1 VIKDQSKTKSVLI
14 RELASLRQKVAELER
29 CGPESR
35 QPHGTIEE
43 QKIFYEEIIQGMVG
57 GVWVTGENDVIFY
70 ANRGMAII
78 AGIPVDQML
87 GVHVLT
93 GFPEA
98 TLQFF
103 RPLYLQARN
112 TLEPR
117 YYDAVRVVTPSGRET
132 YQSGWLIPRIRED
145 RFNGM
150 ICTVEDV
157 TERRQAE
164 EALRSSEARFRF
176 ITENMS
182 DVAFIQDMNFRT
194 TYVSPSIEMVLG
206 FTPEERLRQ
215 TVQEQLTP
223 ESLQKVFDTLVVEIE
238 KERTGGVDP
247 NRFLVMELEFYHKN
261 GSIKNLEV
269 LIRGIR
275 DGQGQLTGLHGLA
288 RDVTERRKLEAQL
301 LQARKM
307 EAIGKLASG
316 AAHEIR
322 NPLNIMS
329 LKLQLLDVTGKI
341 LDADVRELVDTC
353 NEQMRRITGV
363 LDGLQE
369 FSRMPPMKREVHDLH
384 EIIEDV
390 VHSFDAKLKS
400 DGITWEIRCGDGIPP
415 LMLDR
420 EKIMTVISHLMS
432 NAVDAMEDSKTK
444 TLRISTEK
452 TPAGGN
458 VCIVVSDTGHGIKEE
473 EKVRI
478 FDPFFTTKGPDRG
491 KGLGLSV
498 SYGIIRD
505 HGGTIRIE
513 SNEEGGATF
522 IVELPSEQ

>member
-1 VIKDQSKTKSVLI
+1 MKNPSRTKSDLV

-29 CGPESR
+29 CESESR
-35 QPHGTIEE
+35 QAHGTIEE
-43 QKIFYEEIIQGMVG
+43 QKIFYEEIIQGMVN
-57 GVWVTGENDVIFY
+57 GVWVTDENDVIFY

-78 AGIPVDQML
+78 VGLPVDQML

-103 RPLYLQARN
+103 RPLYLQTRD

-117 YYDAVRVVTPSGRET
+117 YYDAVRVVTPPGRET
-132 YQSGWLIPRIRED
+132 YQSGWLIPRIKED
-145 RFNGM
+145 KYNGM

-157 TERRQAE
+157 TDRTRAE
-164 EALRSSEARFRF
+164 EALRSSEAHFRF
-176 ITENMS
+176 ITENMH

-206 FTPEERLRQ
+206 FTSEERLRQ

-223 ESLQKVFDTLVVEIE
+223 ESLQKVFDTLAVEME

-269 LIRGIR
+269 LVRGIR
-275 DGQGQLTGLHGLA
+275 DGQGKLAGLHGLA

-341 LDADVRELVDTC
+341 LDADVRDLVDTC

-369 FSRMPPMKREVHDLH
+369 FSRMPPMKKEAHDLR
-384 EIIEDV
+384 EIIGDV
-390 VHSFDAKLKS
+390 VHSFDAKLES
-400 DGITWEIRCGDGIPP
+400 EGVTREIRCGKGIPP

-420 EKIMTVISHLMS
+420 EKITTVISHLVS
-432 NAVDAMEDSKTK
+432 NAVDAMEARKTK
-444 TLRISTEK
+444 ILRISMEK

-458 VCIVVSDTGHGIKEE
+458 VCIVVSDTGHGIKEA
-473 EKVRI
+473 EKARI

-491 KGLGLSV
+491 KGLGLAIA
-498 SYGIIRD
+498 YGIIRD
-505 HGGTIRIE
+505 HGGTIRAE
-513 SNEEGGATF
+513 NNEEGGATL
-522 IVELPSEQ
+522 IIELPI